1 MLTSELGTIAMSC
14 AILHEILGWFL
25 LSLSVFLQ
33 EGDLRYTIE
42 SVVAM
47 SVLML
52 FIILVLR
59 PMVQCIIRRILE
71 GKPVDGFYIKAILVG
86 PLIMGFLSDMIGATI
101 LPGALIMGLIIPAGP
116 PLGSSLVEKSE
127 LIISELILPFMYI
140 RIGQLTNVYSITDWK
155 AFTTVQFIL
164 LAGFLGKM
172 AGCLSSLLCS
182 NNGGVRNSFL
192 LGLFLNTKGVIELSL
207 TLRWRARKLID
218 EPVFATLV
226 IYYIV
231 VTAIVTPLLQIFN
244 KPQGRLEATS
254 SMKNTTRS
262 LQATLLTSELRIMCC
277 FHYEENVHGIITLLK
292 SCSSTGISPMCV
304 YVAHLIDLVGR
315 AAPLLHPYNSQRK
328 RFRENS
334 TDRIMKALKTSLIK
348 GSSSPVT
355 IQPFRVIA
363 PYDTIH
369 ESICRL
375 ARDKYIPLVLV
386 PFLEN
391 LDTHGRKSALHSFN
405 ILMQAYAPCTVGILV
420 DRSLPRIFSSIYF
433 TYNIGVLFLGG
444 PDDREAL
451 ALVLRI
457 SDHPGV
463 SITVLRIDLRGEKF
477 ENQSEKYLDDCLV
490 SEFKARNIGNAS
502 VVCRKLVA
510 ENTMQVVD
518 SIRSL
523 ENNYDL
529 VIVGKQRG
537 PSSQLERDMLP
548 WVENEELGT
557 IGDMVASSD
566 FCGGTVSVLVMHCA
580 VGGHVNVTGS
590 SSMTNSDERS
600 RFFSS
605 SSSFDILDLSV
616 KKAGIIMG
624 PSVLGYEKKIMD
636 KVFEPK
642 NLLLSHSLSTMG
654 AIYFVFITSVK
665 MDKSRIL
672 LTPKKVWNVSMTC
685 FFIPFIIS
693 ITLLCLLKNYLS
705 GINGNM
711 TYLIYISIAKSISHY
726 SAISHTL
733 GELNLLNSE
742 LGNLALS
749 TVMLHEILAG
759 LFIATATLAIPGNK
773 KKAIISQFYLVIL
786 IIFLVF
792 VLRPLM
798 KWIIRTTPAGKPV
811 KEVYVQLILII
822 PLITGMLSD
831 SLGATFYTGAQM
843 MGLIIP
849 AGPPL
854 VSVLVEKSELII
866 MSEILLPFFY
876 IQIGQYTYMQA
887 TKDWTAFWTIMFIS
901 IAVSLARMA
910 GSLLSLLCFNA
921 GLRNAVLLGIIM
933 ENKGV
938 IELNVYLMWTTIF
951 AAFVLSIIAINAV
964 ATPLIQIFYKRET
977 SFSARSCSIAE
988 SHLRTLQLA
997 RPISEFRVICCIHV
1011 EDNVNGMITL
1021 LKASNPTEISS
1032 ICAYTLHLTQ
1042 LIGRSAPILA
1052 PYEIQRKKVQPNS
1065 TDRIMHALSKFL
1077 KTSSV
1082 LITIRPLRVIA
1093 PYKTMHETICKL
1105 ARDEVIPLIIVPF
1118 PESLEFHGKITILR
1132 GLNINIQTYAPC
1144 TVGTLVDRS
1153 AQHHQST
1160 THFSYNVVVFF
1171 FGGPDDREAL
1181 ALALRM
1187 SGHPG
1192 VSITMIRIDYI
1203 PDTEG
1208 DDEIERHLDEAFIN
1222 EFKSSNIGNACM
1234 VCHEV
1239 VVAEETM
1246 QVMNAIRFETTVT
1259 ISLLLGNGEG
1269 LIRYWR
1275 KKCHRGLCTRSLV

>member
-1 MLTSELGTIAMSC
+1 
-14 AILHEILGWFL
+14 
-25 LSLSVFLQ
+25 
-33 EGDLRYTIE
+33 
-42 SVVAM
+42 
-47 SVLML
+47 
-52 FIILVLR
+52 
-59 PMVQCIIRRILE
+59 
-71 GKPVDGFYIKAILVG
+71 
-86 PLIMGFLSDMIGATI
+86 
-101 LPGALIMGLIIPAGP
+101 
-116 PLGSSLVEKSE
+116 
-127 LIISELILPFMYI
+127 
-140 RIGQLTNVYSITDWK
+140 
-155 AFTTVQFIL
+155 
-164 LAGFLGKM
+164 
-172 AGCLSSLLCS
+172 
-182 NNGGVRNSFL
+182 
-192 LGLFLNTKGVIELSL
+192 
-207 TLRWRARKLID
+207 
-218 EPVFATLV
+218 
-226 IYYIV
+226 
-231 VTAIVTPLLQIFN
+231 
-244 KPQGRLEATS
+244 
-254 SMKNTTRS
+254 
-262 LQATLLTSELRIMCC
+262 
-277 FHYEENVHGIITLLK
+277 
-292 SCSSTGISPMCV
+292 
-304 YVAHLIDLVGR
+304 
-315 AAPLLHPYNSQRK
+315 
-328 RFRENS
+328 
-334 TDRIMKALKTSLIK
+334 
-348 GSSSPVT
+348 
-355 IQPFRVIA
+355 
-363 PYDTIH
+363 
-369 ESICRL
+369 
-375 ARDKYIPLVLV
+375 
-386 PFLEN
+386 
-391 LDTHGRKSALHSFN
+391 
-405 ILMQAYAPCTVGILV
+405 
-420 DRSLPRIFSSIYF
+420 
-433 TYNIGVLFLGG
+433 
-444 PDDREAL
+444 
-451 ALVLRI
+451 
-457 SDHPGV
+457 
-463 SITVLRIDLRGEKF
+463 
-477 ENQSEKYLDDCLV
+477 
-490 SEFKARNIGNAS
+490 
-502 VVCRKLVA
+502 
-510 ENTMQVVD
+510 
-518 SIRSL
+518 
-523 ENNYDL
+523 
-529 VIVGKQRG
+529 
-537 PSSQLERDMLP
+537 
-548 WVENEELGT
+548 
-557 IGDMVASSD
+557 
-566 FCGGTVSVLVMHCA
+566 
-580 VGGHVNVTGS
+580 
-590 SSMTNSDERS
+590 
-600 RFFSS
+600 
-605 SSSFDILDLSV
+605 
-616 KKAGIIMG
+616 MG

-811 KEVYVQLILII
+811 KEVYVQLILIA

-854 VSVLVEKSELII
+854 VSVSVHLHASD
-866 MSEILLPFFY
+866 
-876 IQIGQYTYMQA
+876 Q
-887 TKDWTAFWTIMFIS
+887 
-901 IAVSLARMA
+901 
-910 GSLLSLLCFNA
+910 
-921 GLRNAVLLGIIM
+921 GLDSVLDNYVHLDRRKFG
-933 ENKGV
+933 EDGRKFV
-938 IELNVYLMWTTIF
+938 VVVVLQCSMWTTIF

-977 SFSARSCSIAE
+977 SFSARSYSIAE
-988 SHLRTLQLA
+988 SHLRTLLLA
-997 RPISEFRVICCIHV
+997 RPIGEFRVICCIHV

-1021 LKASNPTEISS
+1021 LKASNPTEIST

-1082 LITIRPLRVIA
+1082 PITIRPLRVIA

-1246 QVMNAIRFETTVT
+1246 QVMNAIRSETTVM